1 MTGLMET
8 GSLTL
13 TPKKDAAE
21 KKKGLIETTSY
32 DGVTPIAK
40 EQPSSLK
47 LMIDDATSSLASFDP
62 ESAKLF
68 EESQKSLGPNS
79 QPSSES
85 ALAAHEEALNYY
97 RDTVIPGMS
106 EIEGKAKEI
115 KGRKVNEWVC

>member
-13 TPKKDAAE
+13 TPKKDE
-21 KKKGLIETTSY
+21 EDKKKGFIETTSY
-32 DGVTPIAK
+32 DDVTPVAK

-68 EESQKSLGPNS
+68 EESQESLGPNS

-115 KGRKVNEWVC
+115 KGRKV